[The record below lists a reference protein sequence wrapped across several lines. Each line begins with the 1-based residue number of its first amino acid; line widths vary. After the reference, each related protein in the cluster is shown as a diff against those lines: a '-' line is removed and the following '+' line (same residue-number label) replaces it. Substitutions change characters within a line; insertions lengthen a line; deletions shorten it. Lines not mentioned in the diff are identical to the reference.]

1 MELQNLPTSSRSAI
15 EKAVR
20 DAMQKA
26 ITDAVPAARNTY
38 TRVPDLKNQVNRQRL
53 LGYKDATTGRASLR
67 GLFILQDGLSG
78 RNVPEICHS
87 GTLKYLIRCLQSF
100 YDFGDNDNSSDSILD
115 AVLKAID
122 ALYASSNLGYRNCR
136 VQRAEIADGP
146 LLDPFDR
153 YFGTTDQP
161 GHILD
166 IEVEVRVN

>member
-1 MELQNLPTSSRSAI
+1 MPLQNLPTSSRGAI
-15 EKAVR
+15 ERAVR
-20 DAMQKA
+20 DAMKA
-26 ITDAVPAARNTY
+26 AIIALPECRNTY
-38 TRVPDLKNQVNRQRL
+38 TRVPDLKNQNNRQRL
-53 LGYKDATTGRASLR
+53 LGFKGTGGRTSLR
-67 GLFILQDGLSG
+67 GFCILQDGLEG

-87 GTLKYLIRCLQSF
+87 GTLKYLVRCLQSF
-100 YDFGDNDNSSDSILD
+100 YDGGDNDNSSDAILD
-115 AVLKAID
+115 AALKAID

>member
-1 MELQNLPTSSRSAI
+1 MALQNLPTSSRSAI
-15 EKAVR
+15 ERAVR
-20 DAMQKA
+20 DAMKVVISA
-26 ITDAVPAARNTY
+26 LPECRNTF
-38 TRVPDLKNQVNRQRL
+38 TRVPDLKNDANRRRL
-53 LGYKDATTGRASLR
+53 LGYREATTSRSSLR

-87 GTLKYLIRCLQSF
+87 GTLKYLVRCLQSF
-100 YDFGDNDNSSDSILD
+100 YDAGDTDNSNDSILD
-115 AVLKAID
+115 AALKAID